1 MTEDSPMKCILG
13 PFGEKPLFNWVA
25 EKRGCKLSAGDHIS
39 ALRKESA

>member
-1 MTEDSPMKCILG
+1 MTEDSPVKCILG